1 MTDPSLPA
9 PASRA
14 TWIDATAK
22 VPPHVFFLISA
33 IFHYLGPGFAVLL
46 FGEVSVLGVAWLR
59 IASAA
64 VVFAVW
70 RRPWRVVRRL
80 SGEQRRTL
88 AGMGVVLAAMN
99 ATFYL
104 AIDRL
109 PLGTVGAI

>member
-80 SGEQRRTL
+80 SGEHSDWAEYR
-88 AGMGVVLAAMN
+88 AAMESEQRCLLRVTLTK
-99 ATFYL
+99 AGP
-104 AIDRL
+104 DKQ
-109 PLGTVGAI
+109 G